1 MNVSLLGLRNPGLSR
16 EDFLL
21 GYRLWI
27 ASPKRVASQS
37 EATILALPL
46 KASLALLRGVLPVSE
61 DLALSGASFFT
72 SRLRSLA
79 LSALILSLAT
89 SLALPNSVDDVS
101 GDAVASLLA
110 QSALVLASHDRRG
123 LAL

>member
-1 MNVSLLGLRNPGLSR
+1 MKTFFWVIDEAR
-16 EDFLL
+16 
-21 GYRLWI
+21 I
-27 ASPKRVASQS
+27 ASLERVASQG
-37 EATILALPL
+37 EATVLALPL

-89 SLALPNSVDDVS
+89 SLVLPNSADDVS
-101 GDAVASLLA
+101 GAAVL
-110 QSALVLASHDRRG
+110 
-123 LAL
+123 